1 MIDFTLVLIWRLP
14 HSRFDMIDD
23 PLFDMTSDSPFDM
36 IWLSLRNEG
45 FLTLL
50 LTIEKTVISL
60 SFRTYNLNT
69 PTHHFQR
76 DNSYGKEC
84 SFFAKERP
92 FPKRKPDAKNS
103 QNFIISKRQAFFKEK
118 YYWVHLKKIILLKND
133 WGALRAVQLSDMSAF
148 NPDLCVNETFP
159 IIDL

>member
-60 SFRTYNLNT
+60 SFRSYNLNT
-69 PTHHFQR
+69 HTHHFQR
-76 DNSYGKEC
+76 ENTFGKEC
-84 SFFAKERP
+84 SFFANERP
-92 FPKRKPDAKNS
+92 FPKWKHDAKKL
-103 QNFIISKRQAFFKEK
+103 SKL
-118 YYWVHLKKIILLKND
+118 YHLETTSVFQRKVLLSLFRRD
-133 WGALRAVQLSDMSAF
+133 YPPLERLRSIENCSAIRF
-148 NPDLCVNETFP
+148 VGL
-159 IIDL
+159 